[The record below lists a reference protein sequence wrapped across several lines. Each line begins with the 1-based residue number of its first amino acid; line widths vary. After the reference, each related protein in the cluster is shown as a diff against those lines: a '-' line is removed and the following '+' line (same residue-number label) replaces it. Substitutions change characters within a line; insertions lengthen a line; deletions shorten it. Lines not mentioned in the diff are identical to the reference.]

1 MAWQPSAG
9 VEAEDQAERWCREQ
23 QGWRTLARNY
33 RVTQG
38 ELDLICADADTLVF
52 IEVRQ
57 RRNARYGG
65 AAASVTVAKQRK
77 LIAAAQRYL
86 QDNPRQARRPSRF
99 DVITLGADGQLD
111 WIKGAFT
118 A

>member
-1 MAWQPSAG
+1 MAWRPNSG
-9 VEAEDQAERWCREQ
+9 GDAEDQAERWCQQ

-38 ELDLICADADTLVF
+38 ELDLICDDGNSLVF

-57 RRNARYGG
+57 RTNPNYGG
-65 AAASVTVAKQRK
+65 AAGSVTLAKQRK
-77 LIAAAQRYL
+77 LIAAAQRFL

-99 DVITLGADGQLD
+99 DVITLDANGELN

-118 A
+118 AG

>member
-1 MAWQPSAG
+1 MAWRPSAG
-9 VEAEDQAERWCREQ
+9 VDAEDQAERWCQQ
-23 QGWRTLARNY
+23 QGWRTVARNY

-38 ELDLICADADTLVF
+38 ELDLICEDGETLVF

-57 RRNARYGG
+57 RRNQHYGG

-86 QDNPRQARRPSRF
+86 QDNPRQARRPGRF
-99 DVITLGADGQLD
+99 DVITLDADGQLD